1 MGIGYLLLVLFG
13 GYVALKYYSVKLT
26 VEKKNANRL
35 IAPPG
40 VNFYCDAP
48 ATSREA
54 QVLAFQPCN
63 CCSTVEPGFAASV
76 GPTEN
81 QPQQIVS
88 LEI

>member
-26 VEKKNANRL
+26 VEKKNRNRM

-40 VNFYCDAP
+40 VNVYCDSPAP
-48 ATSREA
+48 SRP
-54 QVLAFQPCN
+54 QQIWAFDPCN

-76 GPTEN
+76 GPQEN
-81 QPQQIVS
+81 QPQEIIR